1 MNHVSN
7 EKKPWLFRVY
17 RSMYIGDYTTQAD
30 RQHLRKFRKKNV
42 VFVEASMQK
51 NIALQNRNI
60 HKKDRENLL
69 QGYGRKL
76 TLTVESADP
85 MQAAESSQEQH
96 VADTLPPVAGRNPKA
111 NHLPGMYKTL

>member
-1 MNHVSN
+1 M
-7 EKKPWLFRVY
+7 KKSPGCLGYIDRCI
-17 RSMYIGDYTTQAD
+17 IGDYTTQAD
-30 RQHLRKFRKKNV
+30 RQHLRKFRKKSV

-51 NIALQNRNI
+51 DIALQNRNI

>member
-1 MNHVSN
+1 
-7 EKKPWLFRVY
+7 
-17 RSMYIGDYTTQAD
+17 MYIGDYTTQAD
-30 RQHLRKFRKKNV
+30 RQHLLKFRKNELCLSRKTSP
-42 VFVEASMQK
+42 F
-51 NIALQNRNI
+51 NRNI
-60 HKKDRENLL
+60 HKKDGENLF